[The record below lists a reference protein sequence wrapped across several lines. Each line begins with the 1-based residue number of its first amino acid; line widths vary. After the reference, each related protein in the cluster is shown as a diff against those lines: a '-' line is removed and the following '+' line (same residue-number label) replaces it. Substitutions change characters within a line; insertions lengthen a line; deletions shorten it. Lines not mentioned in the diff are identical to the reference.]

1 LDSLCHA
8 APPQG
13 DHLPSSATD
22 TASVARPAT
31 NGSTAIRQKAQ
42 PIGRTGLVGHIHL
55 RTKRLSLCRSSDNSM
70 KFFTIFSEAL
80 IVARSFSAGDLMRQ
94 ENVGDRRTYALHLTD
109 EGQAILGE
117 IGRTAEERQ
126 DLLLTSLGK
135 EEREQLADLLQRIA
149 DDQGLTPGVHPGFSR
164 IGKKGRPKF

>member
-1 LDSLCHA
+1 
-8 APPQG
+8 
-13 DHLPSSATD
+13 
-22 TASVARPAT
+22 
-31 NGSTAIRQKAQ
+31 
-42 PIGRTGLVGHIHL
+42 
-55 RTKRLSLCRSSDNSM
+55 M